1 MSSLKEQ
8 LSASV
13 RSSGSGPT
21 GVAGTPRPAVRRT
34 RSAAPTAAAA
44 AAAAAVAPTAV
55 LAPPGAAAPSIASP
69 SATTPASR
77 LASEPKPSARELFP
91 SRVWPD

>member
-34 RSAAPTAAAA
+34 RAAAPT

>member
-34 RSAAPTAAAA
+34 RAAAPTAA

>member
-34 RSAAPTAAAA
+34 RSAAPTAA